1 MPKIILQGY
10 IEVPDTDLDIVLSEL
25 PHHLELTRAE
35 AGCLVFDV
43 EQDPVRKTR
52 FRVYEEFVSKEAF
65 DLHQQRVKA
74 SAWGRITGN
83 VQRHYTI
90 TCV

>member
-10 IEVPDTDLDIVLSEL
+10 IEVPDADLEMVVLEL
-25 PHHLELTRAE
+25 PRHIELTRAE
-35 AGCLVFDV
+35 AGCLIFDI
-43 EQDPVRKTR
+43 ERDPASKTR
-52 FRVYEEFVSKEAF
+52 FRVYEEFISQEAF

-74 SAWGRITGN
+74 SAWGSITGN

-90 TCV
+90 TRV